1 MKTKS
6 ILTIIVLT
14 MTSLIFGQTSGLNQM
29 DAKGKKD
36 GKWVVYLDKDWKKVD
51 DSTKALYCRYTYF
64 DHGTNIYPMGPCG
77 GKGYKLEPS
86 SADTKKITVLEGEYK
101 WYDANGKLSSV
112 HVFKNDEYVSCK
124 EYFSTGELSQH
135 FDYTKKCEGQS
146 HGWGVTVYDKKGNI
160 KLSSMTCKD
169 KNGNWPPM
177 RG

>member
-86 SADTKKITVLEGEYK
+86 SADTK
-101 WYDANGKLSSV
+101 
-112 HVFKNDEYVSCK
+112 
-124 EYFSTGELSQH
+124 
-135 FDYTKKCEGQS
+135 
-146 HGWGVTVYDKKGNI
+146 
-160 KLSSMTCKD
+160 
-169 KNGNWPPM
+169 
-177 RG
+177 